1 MARNTTPKR
10 GASRQAPKKT
20 QQKNDKLPFFFLGV
34 VVGIGISGLTY
45 LSLKQ
50 SDALQEVVQT
60 TDKPTTK
67 QQDTGN
73 SPYFDFYAV
82 LPDMEVVVP
91 KEEMPVSKQ
100 SSQKS
105 TPPKPSKIENAKP
118 VQTTSS
124 TREDDKKPTAQVGE
138 FLLQAGSFSRNS
150 DAERRRAELGFQG
163 FNARIQPV
171 ELDSGA
177 TTHRVMVGPYN
188 NMDNMHQAKE
198 KLAQAGIDTL
208 AIRVRK

>member
-20 QQKNDKLPFFFLGV
+20 QQKNDKLPFFILGV
-34 VVGIGISGLTY
+34 VVGLGISALTY
-45 LSLKQ
+45 LSFKQ
-50 SDALQEVVQT
+50 SEALQEVVQT
-60 TDKPTTK
+60 TEKPATK
-67 QQDTGN
+67 QQDAGN

-91 KEEMPVSKQ
+91 TEEMPVSKQ
-100 SSQKS
+100 APQTN
-105 TPPKPSKIENAKP
+105 TPSKPSKIENAKP
-118 VQTTSS
+118 VQKTPSA
-124 TREDDKKPTAQVGE
+124 REDDKKPTAQAGE

>member
-1 MARNTTPKR
+1 MARNTAPKR
-10 GASRQAPKKT
+10 GASPKAPKRPQQNTLKWPSFILGTVVGVVGTCLVFLAIKQSEAPVATPDVAKT
-20 QQKNDKLPFFFLGV
+20 QQEQP
-34 VVGIGISGLTY
+34 
-45 LSLKQ
+45 
-50 SDALQEVVQT
+50 QEGQ
-60 TDKPTTK
+60 
-67 QQDTGN
+67 

-91 KEEMPVSKQ
+91 TEEMPASTRQ
-100 SSQKS
+100 SQPV

-118 VQTTSS
+118 VQKQPDTNTS
-124 TREDDKKPTAQVGE
+124 TKKPEAQAGE
-138 FLLQAGSFSRNS
+138 YLLQAGSFSRNS
-150 DAERRRAELGFQG
+150 DAERRRAELGLQG

-171 ELDSGA
+171 ELDSGS

>member
-1 MARNTTPKR
+1 MARNTTPRR
-10 GASRQAPKKT
+10 GASPKAPKKT
-20 QQKNDKLPFFFLGV
+20 QQNTLRWPSFLLGA
-34 VVGIGISGLTY
+34 VVGIVGSCLVFLAI
-45 LSLKQ
+45 KQ
-50 SDALQEVVQT
+50 SEESAAAPVAKVE
-60 TDKPTTK
+60 K
-67 QQDTGN
+67 QQPQQEGN

-91 KEEMPVSKQ
+91 SEDLPATKQPSKPA
-100 SSQKS
+100 

-118 VQTTSS
+118 VTP
-124 TREDDKKPTAQVGE
+124 KPSAPKEAQKPAGQAGE
-138 FLLQAGSFSRNS
+138 YLLQAGSFSRSS
-150 DAERRRAELGFQG
+150 DAERRRAELGLQG

-171 ELDSGA
+171 ELDSGS

-188 NMDNMHQAKE
+188 NMGNMHQAKE